1 MLPIG
6 KRIRLERI
14 KHRPSGKFFFV
25 TVDHSITR
33 GVFAGLINM
42 KDTMKKIV
50 AGRPDGITMHKGI
63 AQEFFYPYAG
73 QVSLILKASS
83 FSPYQPTYDT
93 WVAWVDEAVRLGADA
108 ISMGVLVGGDRQAE
122 MLHDLGLMSR
132 EASLAGMPLIA
143 HIYPKGEMIKA
154 EDQYSVEALSYAVR
168 AGAELGVDIIK
179 TWYPGSPEAFAKVVE
194 VAPGKVVAAG
204 GPKTET
210 ERQFLEMTRGVM
222 EAGAIGVAYGR
233 NVWDHPKPTLMI
245 KALKAI
251 IHANKGVDEAMEI
264 LRSS

>member
-1 MLPIG
+1 MLSLG
-6 KRIRLERI
+6 KKIRLERI
-14 KHRPSGKFFFV
+14 KHRPSGKVFFV

-33 GVFAGLINM
+33 GVFAGLVNM
-42 KDTMKKIV
+42 KETLRKIV

-73 QVSLILKASS
+73 QVSLVLKASS

-122 MLHDLGLMSR
+122 MLHNLGLISR

-143 HIYPKGEMIKA
+143 HIYPKGEMIKE
-154 EDQYSVEALSYAVR
+154 EDQYSVKALSYAVR

-179 TWYPGSPEAFAKVVE
+179 TWYPGSPDAFSK
-194 VAPGKVVAAG
+194 G
-204 GPKTET
+204 GGGCARKGCGCRWSQDRDRET
-210 ERQFLEMTRGVM
+210 ISRDDPRSHGCGGDWGSIWSKHLGTSKPHLDDQGV
-222 EAGAIGVAYGR
+222 
-233 NVWDHPKPTLMI
+233 
-245 KALKAI
+245 
-251 IHANKGVDEAMEI
+251 KGYYPWEQG
-264 LRSS
+264 SG

>member
-1 MLPIG
+1 MLPLG
-6 KRIRLERI
+6 KKIRLERI

-25 TVDHSITR
+25 TVDHSIAR
-33 GVFAGLINM
+33 GVFPGLVNM
-42 KDTMKKIV
+42 KETMKKIV
-50 AGRPDGITMHKGI
+50 AGRPDGITMHKGT
-63 AQEFFYPYAG
+63 AQDFFYPYAG
-73 QVSLILKASS
+73 QVSLILKAST

-108 ISMGVLVGGDRQAE
+108 ISMGVLMGGNRQAE

-179 TWYPGSPEAFAKVVE
+179 TWYPGSPDAFAKVVE

-210 ERQFLEMTRGVM
+210 EKQFLEMTRGIM
-222 EAGAIGVAYGR
+222 DAGAMGVAYGR
-233 NVWDHPKPTLMI
+233 NVWDYRNPTSMI

>member
-1 MLPIG
+1 MLPLG
-6 KRIRLERI
+6 KKIRLERI
-14 KHRPSGKFFFV
+14 KHHPSGKFFFV

-33 GVFAGLINM
+33 GVFPGLVNM

-63 AQEFFYPYAG
+63 AQEFFYPHAG

-143 HIYPKGEMIKA
+143 HVYPKGEMIKT
-154 EDQYSVEALSYAVR
+154 EDQYGVEALSYAVR
-168 AGAELGVDIIK
+168 VGAELGVDIIK
-179 TWYPGSPEAFAKVVE
+179 TWYAGSPEAFAKVVE

-204 GPKTET
+204 GPKAET

-222 EAGAIGVAYGR
+222 DAGAIGVAYGR
-233 NVWDHPKPTLMI
+233 NVWDYRNPALMI
-245 KALKAI
+245 RALKAI

>member
-1 MLPIG
+1 MLSIG
-6 KRIRLERI
+6 KKTRLERI
-14 KHRPSGKFFFV
+14 KHRPSGRFFFV

-33 GVFAGLINM
+33 GVFAGLTDM

-50 AGRPDGITMHKGI
+50 GGRPDGITMHKGI

-83 FSPYQPTYDT
+83 FSPYHPNYDA
-93 WVAWVDEAVRLGADA
+93 WVAWVDEAVQLGADA
-108 ISMGVLVGGDRQAE
+108 ISMGVLVGGDRQE
-122 MLHDLGLMSR
+122 DMLHDLGLMSR

-143 HIYPKGEMIKA
+143 HIYPKGEMIK
-154 EDQYSVEALSYAVR
+154 EKDRYSVEALSYAVR

-179 TWYPGSPEAFAKVVE
+179 TWYPGSLEAFAKVVE

-204 GPKTET
+204 GPKAET
-210 ERQFLEMTRGVM
+210 ERQFLEMTRDVM
-222 EAGAIGVAYGR
+222 KAGAIGVAYGR
-233 NVWDHPKPTLMI
+233 NVWDHPNPTSMI

-251 IHANKGVDEAMEI
+251 IHSNKGVDEAMEI

>member
-1 MLPIG
+1 MLPLG
-6 KRIRLERI
+6 KKIRLERM

-33 GVFAGLINM
+33 GVFPGLINM
-42 KDTMKKIV
+42 KDALRKIV
-50 AGRPDGITMHKGI
+50 AGRPDAITMHKGI
-63 AQEFFYPYAG
+63 AQDFFPPHAG
-73 QVSLILKASS
+73 QVSLVLKASS

-122 MLHDLGLMSR
+122 MLHHLGLISR

-143 HIYPKGEMIKA
+143 HIYPKGEMIKQ

-204 GPKTET
+204 GPKTDT
-210 ERQFLEMTRGVM
+210 ERQFFAMTRGVM
-222 EAGAIGVAYGR
+222 DAGAIGVAYGR
-233 NVWDHPKPTLMI
+233 NIWGHPDPTLMV

-251 IHANKGVDEAMEI
+251 IHGNKGVDEALEI
-264 LRSS
+264 LQSG

>member
-1 MLPIG
+1 MLPLG
-6 KRIRLERI
+6 KKIRLERI
-14 KHRPSGKFFFV
+14 RHRPSGKFFFV
-25 TVDHSITR
+25 TVDHSIAR
-33 GVFAGLINM
+33 GVFPGLVNM
-42 KDTMKKIV
+42 KETMKKIV
-50 AGRPDGITMHKGI
+50 AGRPDGITMHKGT
-63 AQEFFYPYAG
+63 AQDFFYPYAG
-73 QVSLILKASS
+73 QVSLILKAST

-108 ISMGVLVGGDRQAE
+108 ISMGVLMGGNRQAE

-179 TWYPGSPEAFAKVVE
+179 TWYPGSPDAFAKVVE

-210 ERQFLEMTRGVM
+210 EKQFLEMTRGIM
-222 EAGAIGVAYGR
+222 DAGAMGVAYGR
-233 NVWDHPKPTLMI
+233 NVWDYRNPTSMI